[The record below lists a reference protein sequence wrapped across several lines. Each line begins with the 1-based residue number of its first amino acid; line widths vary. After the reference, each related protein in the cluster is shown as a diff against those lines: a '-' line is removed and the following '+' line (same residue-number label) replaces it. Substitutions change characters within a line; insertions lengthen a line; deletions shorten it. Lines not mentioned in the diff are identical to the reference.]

1 MNISKFVIVVGASA
15 GGMNALSE
23 FVRQLKTGMD
33 AAIFIVSMVA
43 HSRGNA
49 AGNKRKF
56 TGIKVE
62 WLYKLDEAGVVIPIE
77 KIKMS
82 KSKSGLI
89 F

>member
-23 FVRQLKTGMD
+23 FVRLLKTGMGS
-33 AAIFIVSMVA
+33 AIFSVSMVA
-43 HSRGNA
+43 HSKGNI
-49 AGNKRKF
+49 AGNRNKF
-56 TGIKVE
+56 TGVKVE
-62 WLYKLDEAGVVIPIE
+62 WLYRLDEAGVVIPIE
-77 KIKMS
+77 KINIP